1 MKNRNPTS
9 YIMSR
14 HSRRKTH
21 KHRSHHH
28 KHKSKRRQHTKKHMK
43 LPIRKFSARLR
54 KYSTPA
60 QAQRMAYKYLGKGA
74 KLYPASVSQK
84 KYKVFDKKHNR
95 WVNFGQMGYEDYTK
109 HHNKTRRKN
118 YRTRSKDIKGKWRQ
132 NRYSPNNLSRNILWG
147 GKNVTPV

>member
-1 MKNRNPTS
+1 MR
-9 YIMSR
+9 R
-14 HSRRKTH
+14 HSKKHTRRYHT
-21 KHRSHHH
+21 S
-28 KHKSKRRQHTKKHMK
+28 SKQRQKTKKNIK

-60 QAQRMAYKYLGKGA
+60 QAQRMAYKYLGKTA
-74 KLYPASVSQK
+74 KLYPASVAQK
-84 KYKVFDKKHNR
+84 KYRVFDKKHNR

-118 YRTRSKDIKGKWRQ
+118 YRTRSKDIKGNWKT

-147 GKNVTPV
+147 GQNVTPV